1 METFAYSRAKDT
13 AEAIALASKPSSRFL
28 AGGTTLIDLMKLSV
42 ETPKTVVD
50 VNRVPLAQIEV
61 GDKGVR
67 IGATAR
73 NTDVAYHAEI
83 QKRYPVLSQAIL
95 AGASPQIRNM
105 ATVGGNLMQRTR
117 CYYFR
122 DASAKCNKRTPGS
135 GCDALEGFNR
145 NCAVLGTSDK
155 CIASHPSDMCVA
167 LAILD
172 AVVQVEGPKGKRS
185 IPFGEFHVSYGDDP
199 AKETVLE
206 PGELITVVELPSV
219 PWATKSCYVKVRDRE
234 SYEFALASAAVALE
248 VAGGAIK
255 TARVALGGVATKP
268 WRAVEAEKSLVG
280 AKLDITAFGAAADA
294 ALKDAKGR
302 ANNSF
307 KIELAK
313 RTMVRALTTA
323 AALG

>member
-219 PWATKSCYVKVRDRE
+219 PWATKKC
-234 SYEFALASAAVALE
+234 
-248 VAGGAIK
+248 AI
-255 TARVALGGVATKP
+255 ARAT
-268 WRAVEAEKSLVG
+268 SLRW
-280 AKLDITAFGAAADA
+280 LPP
-294 ALKDAKGR
+294 R
-302 ANNSF
+302 SH
-307 KIELAK
+307 
-313 RTMVRALTTA
+313 
-323 AALG
+323 